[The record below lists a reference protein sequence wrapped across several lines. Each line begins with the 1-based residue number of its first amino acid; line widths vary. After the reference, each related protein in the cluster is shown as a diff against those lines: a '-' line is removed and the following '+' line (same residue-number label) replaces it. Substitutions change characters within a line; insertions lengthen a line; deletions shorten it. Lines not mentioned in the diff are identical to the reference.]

1 MVLPTESNQGRVG
14 GQGQMFAVIREGVVG
29 HCLLAGAGHE
39 QSEPVLVELAVG
51 HCRRGVDVHQ
61 P

>member
-1 MVLPTESNQGRVG
+1 
-14 GQGQMFAVIREGVVG
+14 MFAVIREGVVG